1 MGFKQTIRRMAGSGL
16 AALTAIGLLGTALV
30 AAPAATA
37 ATVAKTTA
45 VNGNVAKTV
54 TPTGNANEYRIDMS
68 VTGSGSSENARTPT
82 DYIVMIDESTSMSR
96 TDSSGVKRSDYARD
110 ALKKLVSGILTT
122 QNEKRPESKRDR
134 VAVIH
139 SNDSNPGYSPLSTG
153 VAFHDK
159 ASDFDSLTVSE
170 MGDTPWAMWLAGMRV
185 QLGKARADAQ
195 KIGLFITDGSPS
207 SKWHSGRT
215 WENADGEYDVKST
228 LTENQNLS
236 EYSRSLMQAKTM
248 GKDGWDAFY
257 NIGIDIASQKCDG
270 TISSGNSEDM
280 KIVCLVPKGDDFP
293 KSEYDKYGSNSGYY
307 NYLYWLK
314 TGKVASND
322 TVAAKLDRSDF
333 DSPLEGLTRK
343 MAGAG
348 VNAHISTPS
357 GSGLSDAI
365 SSAMKDVTLKKTM
378 RNATLTD
385 PLSKWVEPVGLTDGK
400 ADGIT
405 VTKDGK
411 TMTSGYTASYDAKTR
426 TVTVGIPGNL
436 ADGSVYKASFK
447 VRLNGTAL
455 ADHQTNA
462 YPDTG
467 DPDTGATSAR
477 KKGYASNG
485 NATAAWTNVSS
496 RDGKETLTDGGSSLP
511 KPVVQVTSHTVTF
524 DANGGSTVAS
534 QTVDDKA
541 KAKEPTAPTRSG
553 WTLEGWYLD
562 GAKYDFN
569 TPVTQDITLKA
580 GWRKTGVTTAKADL
594 HKRLATG
601 SKNGRYKLTLDV
613 KGTGSSNKTVTPS
626 DVVLLVD
633 ETSSMRECAD
643 GSSKA
648 DSGTPCTTGTSK
660 QDNLGSIVDKTVTA
674 ILATNQ
680 GKAAAQRS
688 RVSIVRF
695 AGRISPNV
703 AATAAC
709 PATAANAKAVSGFTT
724 DKATAL
730 PNGWNQGYDLCQRG
744 TDWATAFENVTQAG
758 TPRDVNKQVVLIT
771 DGLGSA
777 SADDYIQ
784 AGTDYNTAY
793 RPANETVVQ
802 KKIKAYGLAN
812 RRAATAVRTLA
823 KAGWHLRV
831 IGVNAGASA
840 AAAGDGFK
848 RAGQYPYVNSN
859 GDLGFYREGSQP
871 AGYLPQIEWLASV
884 ARAAGDAA
892 AIGSDFKATD
902 IDAIA
907 NAMTSTVIAT
917 ATMRNTT
924 ITDPLSKWVDPVG
937 LADGKGIGITVT
949 KDGKVM
955 TSGYTATYDAKT
967 RTVKAVLPGD
977 LADGSTYQ
985 VAFEVSLSDTAKA
998 DYMRNGT
1005 YPDIG
1010 DADTGLNAGRKGYF
1024 TNGDA
1029 TLTWDAV
1036 TTVDGIPTTVPSKA
1050 AYPKPVIKYSRWD
1063 PGIPPVLI
1071 NHLPGTGGTAS
1082 LIPVIA
1088 GMGIAIALASAWVIR
1103 RHLI

>member
-82 DYIVMIDESTSMSR
+82 DYIVMIDESTSMNW

-207 SKWHSGRT
+207 SKWYSDRT

-228 LTENQNLS
+228 LTEGQNQS

-314 TGKVASND
+314 TGKVASNG

-467 DPDTGATSAR
+467 DPDTGATSAG

-541 KAKEPTAPTRSG
+541 KAVKPANPTRSG
-553 WTLEGWYLD
+553 WTFDGWYLD
-562 GAKYDFN
+562 GARYDFN
-569 TPVTQDITLKA
+569 TPVTRDITLKA

-633 ETSSMRECAD
+633 ETNSMRECAD
-643 GSSKA
+643 GSSGA
-648 DSGTPCTTGTSK
+648 ETGWPCTTGPSK
-660 QDNLGSIVDKTVTA
+660 RDNLGSIVDKAVTA

-680 GKAAAQRS
+680 GRPAAQQS
-688 RVSIVRF
+688 RVSVIRF
-695 AGRISPNV
+695 AGYKSSV
-703 AATAAC
+703 
-709 PATAANAKAVSGFTT
+709 AVSGFTT

-730 PNGWNQGYDLCQRG
+730 PSGWNKGDDLAQTG
-744 TDWATAFENVTQAG
+744 TDWATALENIGKAG
-758 TPRDVNKQVVLIT
+758 QPRDGINRQVILIT
-771 DGLGSA
+771 DGMPNPTN
-777 SADDYIQ
+777 DDYAQ
-784 AGTDYNTAY
+784 AGTTKTEVMQHPKDKAIF
-793 RPANETVVQ
+793 Q
-802 KKIKAYGLAN
+802 KAVNAYGIAN
-812 RRAATAVRTLA
+812 RRIVKSSQTAA
-823 KAGWHLRV
+823 KAGWRLRV
-831 IGVNAGASA
+831 VGVNADASA
-840 AAAGDGFK
+840 TALGVQLLDGK
-848 RAGQYPYVNSN
+848 YPYVDAD

-977 LADGSTYQ
+977 LADGATYA
-985 VAFEVSLSDTAKA
+985 VSFEVVLSNAARQAYMQSGAYSDT
-998 DYMRNGT
+998 
-1005 YPDIG
+1005 G
-1010 DADTGLNAGRKGYF
+1010 DADTGLNAGKKGYF
-1024 TNGDA
+1024 TNGNA

-1036 TTVDGIPTTVPSKA
+1036 TTVNGIPTTVPSKA
-1050 AYPKPVIKYSRWD
+1050 AYPKPVIKYSGWD

>member
-82 DYIVMIDESTSMSR
+82 DYIVMIDESTSMNR

-139 SNDSNPGYSPLSTG
+139 SNNSNPGFSPLSTG

-207 SKWHSGRT
+207 SKWYSGRT

-228 LTENQNLS
+228 LTEDQNQS

-280 KIVCLVPKGDDFP
+280 KMVCLVPKGDDFP

-314 TGKVASND
+314 TGKVASNG

-541 KAKEPTAPTRSG
+541 KAVKPANPTRSG
-553 WTLEGWYLD
+553 WTLDGWYLD
-562 GAKYDFN
+562 GVKYDFN
-569 TPVTQDITLKA
+569 TPVTRDITLKA
-580 GWRKTGVTTAKADL
+580 GWRKTDVTTAKADL

-601 SKNGRYKLTLDV
+601 SKNGQYKLTLDV
-613 KGTGSSNKTVTPS
+613 KGTGS
-626 DVVLLVD
+626 
-633 ETSSMRECAD
+633 
-643 GSSKA
+643 
-648 DSGTPCTTGTSK
+648 
-660 QDNLGSIVDKTVTA
+660 
-674 ILATNQ
+674 
-680 GKAAAQRS
+680 
-688 RVSIVRF
+688 
-695 AGRISPNV
+695 
-703 AATAAC
+703 
-709 PATAANAKAVSGFTT
+709 PA
-724 DKATAL
+724 
-730 PNGWNQGYDLCQRG
+730 
-744 TDWATAFENVTQAG
+744 
-758 TPRDVNKQVVLIT
+758 
-771 DGLGSA
+771 
-777 SADDYIQ
+777 
-784 AGTDYNTAY
+784 
-793 RPANETVVQ
+793 
-802 KKIKAYGLAN
+802 
-812 RRAATAVRTLA
+812 
-823 KAGWHLRV
+823 
-831 IGVNAGASA
+831 
-840 AAAGDGFK
+840 
-848 RAGQYPYVNSN
+848 
-859 GDLGFYREGSQP
+859 
-871 AGYLPQIEWLASV
+871 
-884 ARAAGDAA
+884 
-892 AIGSDFKATD
+892 
-902 IDAIA
+902 
-907 NAMTSTVIAT
+907 
-917 ATMRNTT
+917 MRNTT
-924 ITDPLSKWVDPVG
+924 VTDPLSKWVDPAG
-937 LADGKGIGITVT
+937 LADGKGTGITVT
-949 KDGKVM
+949 KDGKAM

-967 RTVKAVLPGD
+967 RTVKVVLPGD
-977 LADGSTYQ
+977 LADGATYA
-985 VAFEVSLSDTAKA
+985 VSFEVVLSNAA
-998 DYMRNGT
+998 RQAYMQSGA
-1005 YPDIG
+1005 YPDTG
-1010 DADTGLNAGRKGYF
+1010 DADTGLNAGKKGYF
-1024 TNGDA
+1024 TNGNA

-1036 TTVDGIPTTVPSKA
+1036 TTVNGAPTIVPSKA
-1050 AYPKPVIKYSRWD
+1050 AYPKPVATWASD
-1063 PGIPPVLI
+1063 APSVLV

-1088 GMGIAIALASAWVIR
+1088 GMGIAIAIASAWAIR
-1103 RHLI
+1103 RRLA

>member
-1 MGFKQTIRRMAGSGL
+1 MGFKQTIRRLAGSGL

-82 DYIVMIDESTSMSR
+82 DYIVMIDESTSMNW

-170 MGDTPWAMWLAGMRV
+170 IGDTPWAMWLAGMRV

-207 SKWHSGRT
+207 SKWYSGRT

-228 LTENQNLS
+228 LTEGQNQS

-280 KIVCLVPKGDDFP
+280 KMICLVPKGDDFP
-293 KSEYDKYGSNSGYY
+293 KGEYDKYGSNSGYY
-307 NYLYWLK
+307 NYLYWPK
-314 TGKVASND
+314 TGKVASNG

-467 DPDTGATSAR
+467 DPDTGATSAG

-534 QTVDDKA
+534 QAVDDKA
-541 KAKEPTAPTRSG
+541 KAVKPANPTRSG
-553 WTLEGWYLD
+553 WTFDGWYLD
-562 GAKYDFN
+562 GARYDFN
-569 TPVTQDITLKA
+569 TPVTRDITLKA
-580 GWRKTGVTTAKADL
+580 GWRKTDTTSAKADL

-601 SKNGRYKLTLDV
+601 SKNGQYKLTLDV
-613 KGTGSSNKTVTPS
+613 KGTGS
-626 DVVLLVD
+626 
-633 ETSSMRECAD
+633 
-643 GSSKA
+643 
-648 DSGTPCTTGTSK
+648 
-660 QDNLGSIVDKTVTA
+660 
-674 ILATNQ
+674 
-680 GKAAAQRS
+680 
-688 RVSIVRF
+688 
-695 AGRISPNV
+695 
-703 AATAAC
+703 
-709 PATAANAKAVSGFTT
+709 PA
-724 DKATAL
+724 
-730 PNGWNQGYDLCQRG
+730 
-744 TDWATAFENVTQAG
+744 
-758 TPRDVNKQVVLIT
+758 
-771 DGLGSA
+771 
-777 SADDYIQ
+777 
-784 AGTDYNTAY
+784 
-793 RPANETVVQ
+793 
-802 KKIKAYGLAN
+802 
-812 RRAATAVRTLA
+812 
-823 KAGWHLRV
+823 
-831 IGVNAGASA
+831 
-840 AAAGDGFK
+840 
-848 RAGQYPYVNSN
+848 
-859 GDLGFYREGSQP
+859 
-871 AGYLPQIEWLASV
+871 
-884 ARAAGDAA
+884 
-892 AIGSDFKATD
+892 
-902 IDAIA
+902 
-907 NAMTSTVIAT
+907 
-917 ATMRNTT
+917 MRNTT
-924 ITDPLSKWVDPVG
+924 VTDPLSKWVDPAG
-937 LADGKGIGITVT
+937 LADGKGTGITVT
-949 KDGKVM
+949 KDGKAM

-967 RTVKAVLPGD
+967 RTVKVVLPGD
-977 LADGSTYQ
+977 LADGATYA
-985 VAFEVSLSDTAKA
+985 VSFEVVLSNAA
-998 DYMRNGT
+998 RQAYMQSGA
-1005 YPDIG
+1005 YPDTG
-1010 DADTGLNAGRKGYF
+1010 DADTGLNAGKKGYF
-1024 TNGDA
+1024 TNGNA

-1036 TTVDGIPTTVPSKA
+1036 TTVNGAPTIVPSKA
-1050 AYPKPVIKYSRWD
+1050 AYPKPVATWASD
-1063 PGIPPVLI
+1063 APSVLV

-1088 GMGIAIALASAWVIR
+1088 GMGIAIAIASAWAIR
-1103 RHLI
+1103 RRLA

>member
-82 DYIVMIDESTSMSR
+82 DYIVMIDESTSMNR

-207 SKWHSGRT
+207 SKWYSGRT

-228 LTENQNLS
+228 LTEDQNQS

-280 KIVCLVPKGDDFP
+280 KIICLVPKGDDFP
-293 KSEYDKYGSNSGYY
+293 KGEYDKYGFNSGYY
-307 NYLYWLK
+307 NYLYWPK
-314 TGKVASND
+314 TGKVASNG

-365 SSAMKDVTLKKTM
+365 SSTMKDVTLKKTM

-426 TVTVGIPGNL
+426 TVTVGIPGDL

-467 DPDTGATSAR
+467 DPDTGATSAG

-541 KAKEPTAPTRSG
+541 KAKEPTSTRSG
-553 WTLEGWYLD
+553 WTLDGWYLD

-569 TPVTQDITLKA
+569 TPVTRDITLKA
-580 GWRKTGVTTAKADL
+580 GWRKTGTTSAKADL

-601 SKNGRYKLTLDV
+601 SKNGQYKLTLDV
-613 KGTGSSNKTVTPS
+613 KGTGS
-626 DVVLLVD
+626 
-633 ETSSMRECAD
+633 
-643 GSSKA
+643 
-648 DSGTPCTTGTSK
+648 
-660 QDNLGSIVDKTVTA
+660 
-674 ILATNQ
+674 
-680 GKAAAQRS
+680 
-688 RVSIVRF
+688 
-695 AGRISPNV
+695 
-703 AATAAC
+703 
-709 PATAANAKAVSGFTT
+709 PA
-724 DKATAL
+724 
-730 PNGWNQGYDLCQRG
+730 
-744 TDWATAFENVTQAG
+744 
-758 TPRDVNKQVVLIT
+758 
-771 DGLGSA
+771 
-777 SADDYIQ
+777 
-784 AGTDYNTAY
+784 
-793 RPANETVVQ
+793 
-802 KKIKAYGLAN
+802 
-812 RRAATAVRTLA
+812 
-823 KAGWHLRV
+823 
-831 IGVNAGASA
+831 
-840 AAAGDGFK
+840 
-848 RAGQYPYVNSN
+848 
-859 GDLGFYREGSQP
+859 
-871 AGYLPQIEWLASV
+871 
-884 ARAAGDAA
+884 
-892 AIGSDFKATD
+892 
-902 IDAIA
+902 
-907 NAMTSTVIAT
+907 
-917 ATMRNTT
+917 MRNTT
-924 ITDPLSKWVDPVG
+924 ITDPLSKWVDPVS
-937 LADGKGIGITVT
+937 LTDGKGTGITVT
-949 KDGKVM
+949 KDGKAM
-955 TSGYTATYDAKT
+955 ASGYTATYDAKT
-967 RTVKAVLPGD
+967 RTVKVILPGD
-977 LADGSTYQ
+977 LTDGSTYA
-985 VAFEVSLSDTAKA
+985 VSFEIVLSNAA
-998 DYMRNGT
+998 RQAYMQSGA
-1005 YPDIG
+1005 YPDTG
-1010 DADTGLNAGRKGYF
+1010 DADTGLNAGKKGYF
-1024 TNGDA
+1024 TNGNA

-1036 TTVDGIPTTVPSKA
+1036 TTVNGAPTIVPSKA
-1050 AYPKPVIKYSRWD
+1050 AYPKPVATWASD
-1063 PGIPPVLI
+1063 APSVLV

-1088 GMGIAIALASAWVIR
+1088 GMGIAIAIASAWAIR
-1103 RHLI
+1103 RRLA

>member
-1 MGFKQTIRRMAGSGL
+1 MGFKQVIHRMTGSGL

-37 ATVAKTTA
+37 ATNTYDIGKVGTVKFTDLLANNKGGLSLNSNNHVYPDDELGWKHFQATAQLDTHINDISSLHEGDKVTIPLSKTGRFGWQALSVLPNVRNGVGDVVFTA
-45 VNGNVAKTV
+45 SASNTAIPMASASDTAITLTRTAAPAVGAFD
-54 TPTGNANEYRIDMS
+54 YRLQPS
-68 VTGSGSSENARTPT
+68 VDGWYAYPASIGAETTLTAGGSSYTFT
-82 DYIVMIDESTSMSR
+82 
-96 TDSSGVKRSDYARD
+96 
-110 ALKKLVSGILTT
+110 
-122 QNEKRPESKRDR
+122 
-134 VAVIH
+134 
-139 SNDSNPGYSPLSTG
+139 
-153 VAFHDK
+153 
-159 ASDFDSLTVSE
+159 
-170 MGDTPWAMWLAGMRV
+170 
-185 QLGKARADAQ
+185 
-195 KIGLFITDGSPS
+195 
-207 SKWHSGRT
+207 
-215 WENADGEYDVKST
+215 ST
-228 LTENQNLS
+228 LPTENYKFEN
-236 EYSRSLMQAKTM
+236 
-248 GKDGWDAFY
+248 DGMHVYGDSASYPDA
-257 NIGIDIASQKCDG
+257 G
-270 TISSGNSEDM
+270 TISARLMGGASHDAIANGRTPRSSKEPWVFHIHIVGNDGHKVTVRSVKLVGFSYTAYDATHAGFSYAADVTGGIDTTAKEGSTANKGGWTKTINQDGSIDLSINMGALWGDKAVRYNAGAKSYDDTTNRYLKANGNLPDDVDGNFLIGFDSSTEQRTASYTSEVTCAGKTIRLESGTVRNTPISNTIGAGESA
-280 KIVCLVPKGDDFP
+280 I
-293 KSEYDKYGSNSGYY
+293 EYVGNGATGGK
-307 NYLYWLK
+307 YLYGTAK
-314 TGKVASND
+314 PGTATTTATANQFTRTDYTFTGWN
-322 TVAAKLDRSDF
+322 T
-333 DSPLEGLTRK
+333 
-343 MAGAG
+343 
-348 VNAHISTPS
+348 
-357 GSGLSDAI
+357 
-365 SSAMKDVTLKKTM
+365 
-378 RNATLTD
+378 
-385 PLSKWVEPVGLTDGK
+385 K
-400 ADGIT
+400 ADGKGTAYHAGAAIAYPT
-405 VTKDGK
+405 EGK
-411 TMTSGYTASYDAKTR
+411 TLTLYAQW
-426 TVTVGIPGNL
+426 
-436 ADGSVYKASFK
+436 K
-447 VRLNGTAL
+447 V
-455 ADHQTNA
+455 
-462 YPDTG
+462 
-467 DPDTGATSAR
+467 S
-477 KKGYASNG
+477 
-485 NATAAWTNVSS
+485 
-496 RDGKETLTDGGSSLP
+496 
-511 KPVVQVTSHTVTF
+511 SHTVTF

-541 KAKEPTAPTRSG
+541 KAKEPTSTRSG
-553 WTLEGWYLD
+553 WTLDGWYLD
-562 GAKYDFN
+562 GVKYDFN
-569 TPVTQDITLKA
+569 TPVTRDITLKA
-580 GWRKTGVTTAKADL
+580 GWRKTDVTTAKADL

-680 GKAAAQRS
+680 GKAAAQQS
-688 RVSIVRF
+688 RVSVIRF
-695 AGRISPNV
+695 AGRTSANV

-709 PATAANAKAVSGFTT
+709 PASASNAKAVSGFTT

-771 DGLGSA
+771 DGLSSA

-793 RPANETVVQ
+793 QPANETVVQ
-802 KKIKAYGLAN
+802 KKIKAYELAN
-812 RRAATAVRTLA
+812 RRAAAAVQTLA
-823 KAGWHLRV
+823 EAGWHLRV

-859 GDLGFYREGSQP
+859 GNLGFYREGSQP

-937 LADGKGIGITVT
+937 LADGKGTGITVT

-955 TSGYTATYDAKT
+955 TSGYTATYDVKT
-967 RTVKAVLPGD
+967 RTVKVVLPGD
-977 LADGSTYQ
+977 LADGATYA
-985 VAFEVSLSDTAKA
+985 VSFEVVLSNAA
-998 DYMRNGT
+998 RQDYMQSGA
-1005 YPDIG
+1005 YPDTG

-1024 TNGDA
+1024 TNDNA

-1036 TTVDGIPTTVPSKA
+1036 TTVNGAPTIVPSKA
-1050 AYPKPVIKYSRWD
+1050 AYPKPVATWASD
-1063 PGIPPVLI
+1063 APSVLV

>member
-30 AAPAATA
+30 AAPTATA

-54 TPTGNANEYRIDMS
+54 TPTGNSNEYRIDMS

-82 DYIVMIDESTSMSR
+82 DYIVMIDESTSMSW
-96 TDSSGVKRSDYARD
+96 TDSNGVKRSDYARD

-170 MGDTPWAMWLAGMRV
+170 TGDTPWAMWLADMRV

-195 KIGLFITDGSPS
+195 KVGLFITDGSPS
-207 SKWHSGRT
+207 SKWYSGRA
-215 WENADGEYDVKST
+215 WENADGEYDVLDK
-228 LTENQNLS
+228 LTESNNMS

-270 TISSGNSEDM
+270 TISSGSTEDM
-280 KIVCLVPKGDDFP
+280 KIVCLTPKGDDFP
-293 KSEYDKYGSNSGYY
+293 KREYDKYGSNSGYY
-307 NYLYWLK
+307 DYLYWLK
-314 TGKVASND
+314 TGKVASNG

-426 TVTVGIPGNL
+426 TVTVGIPGDL

-467 DPDTGATSAR
+467 DPDTGATSAG

-569 TPVTQDITLKA
+569 TPVTRDITLKA
-580 GWRKTGVTTAKADL
+580 GWRKTDVTTAKADL

-601 SKNGRYKLTLDV
+601 SKNGQYKLTLDV
-613 KGTGSSNKTVTPS
+613 KGTGS
-626 DVVLLVD
+626 
-633 ETSSMRECAD
+633 
-643 GSSKA
+643 
-648 DSGTPCTTGTSK
+648 
-660 QDNLGSIVDKTVTA
+660 
-674 ILATNQ
+674 
-680 GKAAAQRS
+680 
-688 RVSIVRF
+688 
-695 AGRISPNV
+695 
-703 AATAAC
+703 
-709 PATAANAKAVSGFTT
+709 PA
-724 DKATAL
+724 
-730 PNGWNQGYDLCQRG
+730 
-744 TDWATAFENVTQAG
+744 
-758 TPRDVNKQVVLIT
+758 
-771 DGLGSA
+771 
-777 SADDYIQ
+777 
-784 AGTDYNTAY
+784 
-793 RPANETVVQ
+793 
-802 KKIKAYGLAN
+802 
-812 RRAATAVRTLA
+812 
-823 KAGWHLRV
+823 
-831 IGVNAGASA
+831 
-840 AAAGDGFK
+840 
-848 RAGQYPYVNSN
+848 
-859 GDLGFYREGSQP
+859 
-871 AGYLPQIEWLASV
+871 
-884 ARAAGDAA
+884 
-892 AIGSDFKATD
+892 
-902 IDAIA
+902 
-907 NAMTSTVIAT
+907 
-917 ATMRNTT
+917 MRNTT
-924 ITDPLSKWVDPVG
+924 VTDPLSKWVDPAG
-937 LADGKGIGITVT
+937 LADGKGTGITVT
-949 KDGKVM
+949 KDGKAM

-967 RTVKAVLPGD
+967 RTVKVVLPGD
-977 LADGSTYQ
+977 LADGATYA
-985 VAFEVSLSDTAKA
+985 VSFEVVLSNAA
-998 DYMRNGT
+998 RQAYMQSGA
-1005 YPDIG
+1005 YPDTG
-1010 DADTGLNAGRKGYF
+1010 DADTGLNAGKKGYF
-1024 TNGDA
+1024 ANGNA

-1036 TTVDGIPTTVPSKA
+1036 TTVNGAPTIVPSKA
-1050 AYPKPVIKYSRWD
+1050 AYPKPVATWASD
-1063 PGIPPVLI
+1063 APSVLV

-1088 GMGIAIALASAWVIR
+1088 GMGIAIAIASAWAIR
-1103 RHLI
+1103 RRLA

>member
-139 SNDSNPGYSPLSTG
+139 SNDGNPGYSPLSTG

-170 MGDTPWAMWLAGMRV
+170 TGDTPWAMWLAGMRV

-207 SKWHSGRT
+207 SKWYSGRA

-228 LTENQNLS
+228 LTEDQNQS

-280 KIVCLVPKGDDFP
+280 KMVCLVPKGDDFP

-307 NYLYWLK
+307 DYLYWLK
-314 TGKVASND
+314 TGKVASNG

-426 TVTVGIPGNL
+426 TVTVGIPGDL

-467 DPDTGATSAR
+467 DPDTGATSAG

-541 KAKEPTAPTRSG
+541 KAKEPTSTRSG
-553 WTLEGWYLD
+553 WTLDGWYLD

-569 TPVTQDITLKA
+569 TPVTRDITLKA
-580 GWRKTGVTTAKADL
+580 GWRKTGTTSAKADL

-601 SKNGRYKLTLDV
+601 SKNGQYKLTLDV
-613 KGTGSSNKTVTPS
+613 KGTGSSNKT
-626 DVVLLVD
+626 
-633 ETSSMRECAD
+633 
-643 GSSKA
+643 
-648 DSGTPCTTGTSK
+648 
-660 QDNLGSIVDKTVTA
+660 
-674 ILATNQ
+674 
-680 GKAAAQRS
+680 
-688 RVSIVRF
+688 
-695 AGRISPNV
+695 
-703 AATAAC
+703 
-709 PATAANAKAVSGFTT
+709 
-724 DKATAL
+724 
-730 PNGWNQGYDLCQRG
+730 
-744 TDWATAFENVTQAG
+744 
-758 TPRDVNKQVVLIT
+758 
-771 DGLGSA
+771 
-777 SADDYIQ
+777 
-784 AGTDYNTAY
+784 
-793 RPANETVVQ
+793 
-802 KKIKAYGLAN
+802 
-812 RRAATAVRTLA
+812 
-823 KAGWHLRV
+823 
-831 IGVNAGASA
+831 
-840 AAAGDGFK
+840 
-848 RAGQYPYVNSN
+848 
-859 GDLGFYREGSQP
+859 
-871 AGYLPQIEWLASV
+871 
-884 ARAAGDAA
+884 
-892 AIGSDFKATD
+892 
-902 IDAIA
+902 
-907 NAMTSTVIAT
+907 
-917 ATMRNTT
+917 TMRNTT
-924 ITDPLSKWVDPVG
+924 VTDPLSEWVDPVS
-937 LADGKGIGITVT
+937 LTDGKGTGITVT
-949 KDGKVM
+949 KDGKAM
-955 TSGYTATYDAKT
+955 ASGYTATYDAKT
-967 RTVKAVLPGD
+967 RTVKVILPGD
-977 LADGSTYQ
+977 LTDGSTYA
-985 VAFEVSLSDTAKA
+985 VSFEIVLSDAA
-998 DYMRNGT
+998 RQAYMQSGA
-1005 YPDIG
+1005 YPDTG
-1010 DADTGLNAGRKGYF
+1010 DADTGLNAGKKGYF
-1024 TNGDA
+1024 TNGNA

-1036 TTVDGIPTTVPSKA
+1036 TTVNGAPTIVPSKA
-1050 AYPKPVIKYSRWD
+1050 AYPKPVATWAKGDAPSML
-1063 PGIPPVLI
+1063 V

-1088 GMGIAIALASAWVIR
+1088 GMGIAIAIASAWAIR
-1103 RHLI
+1103 RRLA

>member
-82 DYIVMIDESTSMSR
+82 DYIVMIDESTSMNR

-207 SKWHSGRT
+207 SKWYSGRT

-228 LTENQNLS
+228 LTEDQNQS

-280 KIVCLVPKGDDFP
+280 KMVCLVPKGDDFP

-307 NYLYWLK
+307 NYLYWPK
-314 TGKVASND
+314 TGKVASNG

-365 SSAMKDVTLKKTM
+365 GSAMKDVTLKKTM

-467 DPDTGATSAR
+467 DPDTGATSAG

-534 QTVDDKA
+534 QAVDDKA

-580 GWRKTGVTTAKADL
+580 GWRKTDVTTAKADL

-613 KGTGSSNKTVTPS
+613 KGTGS
-626 DVVLLVD
+626 
-633 ETSSMRECAD
+633 
-643 GSSKA
+643 
-648 DSGTPCTTGTSK
+648 
-660 QDNLGSIVDKTVTA
+660 
-674 ILATNQ
+674 
-680 GKAAAQRS
+680 
-688 RVSIVRF
+688 
-695 AGRISPNV
+695 
-703 AATAAC
+703 
-709 PATAANAKAVSGFTT
+709 PA
-724 DKATAL
+724 
-730 PNGWNQGYDLCQRG
+730 
-744 TDWATAFENVTQAG
+744 
-758 TPRDVNKQVVLIT
+758 
-771 DGLGSA
+771 
-777 SADDYIQ
+777 
-784 AGTDYNTAY
+784 
-793 RPANETVVQ
+793 
-802 KKIKAYGLAN
+802 
-812 RRAATAVRTLA
+812 
-823 KAGWHLRV
+823 
-831 IGVNAGASA
+831 
-840 AAAGDGFK
+840 
-848 RAGQYPYVNSN
+848 
-859 GDLGFYREGSQP
+859 
-871 AGYLPQIEWLASV
+871 
-884 ARAAGDAA
+884 
-892 AIGSDFKATD
+892 
-902 IDAIA
+902 
-907 NAMTSTVIAT
+907 
-917 ATMRNTT
+917 MRNTT
-924 ITDPLSKWVDPVG
+924 VTDPLSKWVDPVG

-967 RTVKAVLPGD
+967 RTVKVVLPGD

-985 VAFEVSLSDTAKA
+985 VAFEVRLSDTAKA

-1036 TTVDGIPTTVPSKA
+1036 TTVNGAPTIVPSKA
-1050 AYPKPVIKYSRWD
+1050 AYPKPVIKYSGWD

>member
-96 TDSSGVKRSDYARD
+96 TDSSGVKRSNYARD

-228 LTENQNLS
+228 LTEGQNQS

-293 KSEYDKYGSNSGYY
+293 KGEYDKYGSNSGYY
-307 NYLYWLK
+307 DYLYWLK

-541 KAKEPTAPTRSG
+541 KAKEPTSTRSG
-553 WTLEGWYLD
+553 WTLDGWYLD

-569 TPVTQDITLKA
+569 TPVTRDITLKA
-580 GWRKTGVTTAKADL
+580 GWRKTGTTSAKADL

-601 SKNGRYKLTLDV
+601 SKNGQYKLTLDV
-613 KGTGSSNKTVTPS
+613 KGTGS
-626 DVVLLVD
+626 
-633 ETSSMRECAD
+633 
-643 GSSKA
+643 
-648 DSGTPCTTGTSK
+648 
-660 QDNLGSIVDKTVTA
+660 
-674 ILATNQ
+674 
-680 GKAAAQRS
+680 
-688 RVSIVRF
+688 
-695 AGRISPNV
+695 
-703 AATAAC
+703 
-709 PATAANAKAVSGFTT
+709 PA
-724 DKATAL
+724 
-730 PNGWNQGYDLCQRG
+730 
-744 TDWATAFENVTQAG
+744 
-758 TPRDVNKQVVLIT
+758 
-771 DGLGSA
+771 
-777 SADDYIQ
+777 
-784 AGTDYNTAY
+784 
-793 RPANETVVQ
+793 
-802 KKIKAYGLAN
+802 
-812 RRAATAVRTLA
+812 
-823 KAGWHLRV
+823 
-831 IGVNAGASA
+831 
-840 AAAGDGFK
+840 
-848 RAGQYPYVNSN
+848 
-859 GDLGFYREGSQP
+859 
-871 AGYLPQIEWLASV
+871 
-884 ARAAGDAA
+884 
-892 AIGSDFKATD
+892 
-902 IDAIA
+902 
-907 NAMTSTVIAT
+907 
-917 ATMRNTT
+917 MRNTT
-924 ITDPLSKWVDPVG
+924 ITDPLSKWVDPVS
-937 LADGKGIGITVT
+937 LTDGKGTGITVT
-949 KDGKVM
+949 KDGKAM
-955 TSGYTATYDAKT
+955 ASGYTATYDAKT
-967 RTVKAVLPGD
+967 RTVKVILPGD
-977 LADGSTYQ
+977 LTDGSTYA
-985 VAFEVSLSDTAKA
+985 VSFEIVLSNAA
-998 DYMRNGT
+998 RQAYMQSGA
-1005 YPDIG
+1005 YPDTG
-1010 DADTGLNAGRKGYF
+1010 DADTGLNAGKKGYF
-1024 TNGDA
+1024 TNGNA

-1036 TTVDGIPTTVPSKA
+1036 TTVNGAPTIVPSKA
-1050 AYPKPVIKYSRWD
+1050 AYPKPVATWAKGDAPSML
-1063 PGIPPVLI
+1063 V

-1088 GMGIAIALASAWVIR
+1088 GMGIAIAIASAWAIR
-1103 RHLI
+1103 RRLA

>member
-30 AAPAATA
+30 TAPAATA

-122 QNEKRPESKRDR
+122 QNERRPESKRDR

-207 SKWHSGRT
+207 SKWYSGRT

-228 LTENQNLS
+228 LTEDQNQS

-280 KIVCLVPKGDDFP
+280 KMVCLVPKGDDFP
-293 KSEYDKYGSNSGYY
+293 KGEYDKYGSNSGYY
-307 NYLYWLK
+307 NYLYWPK

-467 DPDTGATSAR
+467 DPDTGATSAG

-541 KAKEPTAPTRSG
+541 KAVKPANPTRSG
-553 WTLEGWYLD
+553 WTFDGWYLD

-580 GWRKTGVTTAKADL
+580 GWRKTDVTTAKADL

-613 KGTGSSNKTVTPS
+613 KGTGS
-626 DVVLLVD
+626 
-633 ETSSMRECAD
+633 
-643 GSSKA
+643 
-648 DSGTPCTTGTSK
+648 
-660 QDNLGSIVDKTVTA
+660 
-674 ILATNQ
+674 
-680 GKAAAQRS
+680 
-688 RVSIVRF
+688 
-695 AGRISPNV
+695 
-703 AATAAC
+703 
-709 PATAANAKAVSGFTT
+709 PA
-724 DKATAL
+724 
-730 PNGWNQGYDLCQRG
+730 
-744 TDWATAFENVTQAG
+744 
-758 TPRDVNKQVVLIT
+758 
-771 DGLGSA
+771 
-777 SADDYIQ
+777 
-784 AGTDYNTAY
+784 
-793 RPANETVVQ
+793 
-802 KKIKAYGLAN
+802 
-812 RRAATAVRTLA
+812 
-823 KAGWHLRV
+823 
-831 IGVNAGASA
+831 
-840 AAAGDGFK
+840 
-848 RAGQYPYVNSN
+848 
-859 GDLGFYREGSQP
+859 
-871 AGYLPQIEWLASV
+871 
-884 ARAAGDAA
+884 
-892 AIGSDFKATD
+892 
-902 IDAIA
+902 
-907 NAMTSTVIAT
+907 
-917 ATMRNTT
+917 MRNTT
-924 ITDPLSKWVDPVG
+924 VTDPLSKWVDPVG

-967 RTVKAVLPGD
+967 RTVKVVLPGD

-985 VAFEVSLSDTAKA
+985 VAFEVRLSDTAKA

-1036 TTVDGIPTTVPSKA
+1036 TTVNGAPTIVPSKA
-1050 AYPKPVIKYSRWD
+1050 AYPKPVIKYSGWD